1 MVVDRRRWLTAA
13 VIAVHEIDPSDDDAF
28 RAWYTALH
36 AGASVGRAAPVVATF
51 DALAA
56 SLRTP
61 GPRLRRLPYAAR
73 DGGTT
78 VGAMLFELPL
88 TENTS
93 VAQVEIDV
101 PEPYRGRGVGTAL
114 WQAATD
120 RAAAEGRTIFQTEVN
135 VAAGQSLQTSPGGRF
150 ALRLGF
156 VDQHVE
162 DHLAM
167 ALPLPQD
174 RLATLEESVPAE
186 ASAYEIVAWTGRCP
200 DEHLEVYAAMRTAM
214 ERDVPI
220 GELTREPAVW
230 DAGRIRESE
239 ERASR
244 TYRPVVSLART
255 TDGQPAGYTLAYVP
269 HGDPD
274 NLLQDDT
281 YVVRAHR
288 GRRLATML
296 KVRNLRQVEPYRAG
310 RRWLHTWT
318 ADSNASM
325 QAVNARFGF
334 TAVERVHEMEKN
346 A

>member
-13 VIAVHEIDPSDDDAF
+13 VIAVHEIDPNDDDAF
-28 RAWYTALH
+28 RAWCTALH
-36 AGASVGRAAPVVATF
+36 AGATAGRVAPVVATF

-61 GPRLRRLPYAAR
+61 GPRRRRLPYAAR
-73 DGGTT
+73 VGGTT

-88 TENTS
+88 TENTG
-93 VAQVEIDV
+93 VA
-101 PEPYRGRGVGTAL
+101 RGVGTAL
-114 WQAATD
+114 WEAAAD
-120 RAAAEGRTIFQTEVN
+120 RAAAEGRTIIQTEVN
-135 VAAGQSLQTSPGGRF
+135 VAIGQSLKTSPGGRF

-162 DHLAM
+162 DHLAVS
-167 ALPLPQD
+167 LPLPED
-174 RLATLEESVPAE
+174 RLAALEASVPVDAR
-186 ASAYEIVAWTGRCP
+186 AYEIVAWTGRCP

-214 ERDVPI
+214 QRDVPI
-220 GELTREPAVW
+220 GELTREPAGW
-230 DAGRIRESE
+230 DADRIRDSE
-239 ERASR
+239 ERVSR

-255 TDGQPAGYTLAYVP
+255 IDGQPAGYTLVYVP

-274 NLLQDDT
+274 HVLQDDT

-288 GRRLATML
+288 GRRLSTIL

-318 ADSNASM
+318 ADSNAAM
-325 QAVNARFGF
+325 QAVNAHFGF
-334 TAVERVHEMEKN
+334 TAVERTHEMEK